1 MGRRRS
7 DTRKKLRNNLT
18 PVNPNQ
24 RKKTKMN
31 INPELEIKEL
41 QLELGQTRQKL
52 FHASR
57 ALESAHIVLRQLKL
71 EIDQLDL
78 RATLDLIDSA
88 I

>member
-1 MGRRRS
+1 LW
-7 DTRKKLRNNLT
+7 DCPNQN
-18 PVNPNQ
+18 NQ

-78 RATLDLIDSA
+78 RGTLDRLDIVN
-88 I
+88 